1 MKKGILFFCVLSLL
15 FSSCVIYSRV
25 QKDDSGDYVTRK
37 GGRYSYYQIDKKN
50 GYIFDNKGKK
60 ILLTK
65 LDSIGPIK
73 FFK

>member
-1 MKKGILFFCVLSLL
+1 M
-15 FSSCVIYSRV
+15 YSRV
-25 QKDDSGDYVTRK
+25 QKDDSGDYITRK
-37 GGRYSYYQIDKKN
+37 GVRYTYYQIDKKN

>member
-1 MKKGILFFCVLSLL
+1 MFRVLIFFLL
-15 FSSCVIYSRV
+15 ITLLSSCTLYSRV
-25 QKDDSGDYVTRK
+25 QKDDTGNYVTRK
-37 GGRYSYYQIDKKN
+37 GVRHSYYQIDNKN

-60 ILLTK
+60 ILLST

>member
-1 MKKGILFFCVLSLL
+1 M
-15 FSSCVIYSRV
+15 

-37 GGRYSYYQIDKKN
+37 GVRYSYNHIDKKY
-50 GYIFDNKGKK
+50 GYIFDNRGRK
-60 ILLTK
+60 ILLST

>member
-1 MKKGILFFCVLSLL
+1 MFRVLIFFLFITL
-15 FSSCVIYSRV
+15 FSSCTLYSRV
-25 QKDDSGDYVTRK
+25 QKDDTGDYVTRK
-37 GGRYSYYQIDKKN
+37 GVRYSYYQIDNKK

-60 ILLTK
+60 ILLST

>member
-1 MKKGILFFCVLSLL
+1 MYRILIFTLFITLL
-15 FSSCVIYSRV
+15 SSCTRYSQI

-37 GGRYSYYQIDKKN
+37 GIRYSYYRIDGKN
-50 GYIFDNKGKK
+50 GYIFDNKGRK
-60 ILLTK
+60 IVLST

>member
-1 MKKGILFFCVLSLL
+1 MSRILIFILFITLL
-15 FSSCVIYSRV
+15 SSCTLYSRI

-37 GGRYSYYQIDKKN
+37 GIRYPYYRIDRKN
-50 GYIFDNKGKK
+50 GYIFDDKGKK
-60 ILLTK
+60 IVLST

>member
-1 MKKGILFFCVLSLL
+1 MKKGILFLCVISLL
-15 FSSCVIYSRV
+15 FSSCVMYSRV

-37 GGRYSYYQIDKKN
+37 GIRYSYYRIDGKN
-50 GYIFDNKGKK
+50 GYIFDNKGRK
-60 ILLTK
+60 IVLST

>member
-1 MKKGILFFCVLSLL
+1 M
-15 FSSCVIYSRV
+15 
-25 QKDDSGDYVTRK
+25 QKDDTGDYVTRK
-37 GGRYSYYQIDKKN
+37 GVRYSYYQIDNKK

-60 ILLTK
+60 ILLST

>member
-1 MKKGILFFCVLSLL
+1 MFRVLIFFLFITL
-15 FSSCVIYSRV
+15 FSSCTLYSRV
-25 QKDDSGDYVTRK
+25 QKDETGDYVTRK
-37 GGRYSYYQIDKKN
+37 GVRYSYFQIDKKN

-60 ILLTK
+60 ILLTT

>member
-1 MKKGILFFCVLSLL
+1 MFRVLIFFLFITL
-15 FSSCVIYSRV
+15 FSSCTLYSRV
-25 QKDDSGDYVTRK
+25 QKDDTGDYVTRK
-37 GGRYSYYQIDKKN
+37 GVRYSYFQIDKKN

-60 ILLTK
+60 ILLTT